1 MNVTFITSPPTC
13 PVTQKGRAYNDGR
26 LRPSNRVTRRRP
38 RVICATDDMNQRPT
52 NDDDDDDPEFSRRV
66 FLAGMSISSLI
77 TAGLGYRFFIG
88 EDVESRIKSR
98 IVSRFP
104 KLFPRELPP
113 DERRL
118 PINLEFAEKYFQA
131 IESIAVQM
139 QIISAAVLHREEGL
153 VRERAYHLFFERRPA
168 TRALADPFWLNFVL
182 YSRLHV
188 ISQRTS
194 PQSRLDFVD
203 RLSKQTLR
211 LLEIAPIRLDK
222 GEARGNPSCWLAGL
236 RGMLDEFV
244 KLGWISGFRIEDFDG
259 GTGSA
264 WQEEG
269 RASLTVYVFDP
280 VTIQAAQLIGEE
292 QYEEISPKLSGWMKA
307 YLTESGISVSYEDY
321 YLDDTYRPDPEQF
334 KPSQLATQFDLSL

>member
-1 MNVTFITSPPTC
+1 MNITFITSPPTR
-13 PVTQKGRAYNDGR
+13 PVIQPGRAFHNAT
-26 LRPSNRVTRRRP
+26 LRPLKRVTRRRP
-38 RVICATDDMNQRPT
+38 RVICATNDMNQTPES
-52 NDDDDDDPEFSRRV
+52 DDGDEDPEFSRRV

-98 IVSRFP
+98 ITSRFP
-104 KLFPRELPP
+104 ELFPREPLP

-118 PINLEFAEKYFQA
+118 PINLAFAEKYFQA
-131 IESIAVQM
+131 LESVAVQM
-139 QIISAAVLHREEGL
+139 QILSAVVLHREEEL
-153 VRERAYHLFFERRPA
+153 VRERAFNLFFEGRTANR
-168 TRALADPFWLNFVL
+168 TLADPYWLNFVL

-203 RLSKQTLR
+203 RLSMQTLK
-211 LLEIAPIRLDK
+211 LLEIALIPLDK
-222 GEARGNPSCWLAGL
+222 EDARLHSGRWLAGL
-236 RGMLDEFV
+236 QDLLDEFV
-244 KLGWISGFRIEDFDG
+244 KLGWISGFRIEDFDS

-264 WQEEG
+264 WQDEG

-307 YLTESGISVSYEDY
+307 YLTALGISVSYEDY